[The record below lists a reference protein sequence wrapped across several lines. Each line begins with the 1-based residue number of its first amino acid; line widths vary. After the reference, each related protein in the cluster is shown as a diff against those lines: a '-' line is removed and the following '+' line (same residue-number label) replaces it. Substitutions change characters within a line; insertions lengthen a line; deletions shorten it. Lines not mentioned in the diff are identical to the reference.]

1 MIGFSHKTL
10 ETSLLKVSANRQRH
24 CGDTLSILCMK
35 IVEANC
41 ANILG
46 IETRTKLKTTAVVI
60 FDARKIYA
68 K

>member
-1 MIGFSHKTL
+1 MIGFSHKAL
-10 ETSLLKVSANRQRH
+10 ETSLLKVSANSSTVATH
-24 CGDTLSILCMK
+24 ISILCMK

>member
-10 ETSLLKVSANRQRH
+10 ETSLLKVSANSGTVATH
-24 CGDTLSILCMK
+24 FPYS
-35 IVEANC
+35 VC

-46 IETRTKLKTTAVVI
+46 IETRTKLKTTAVI